1 MFVLCGCLCSR
12 GASQLFI
19 FFPAL
24 GIALNPVAGV
34 ACSSASFP
42 LRQSLCKAV
51 FAFAKILAFF
61 PTVQLLENCGL
72 GSCYAL

>member
-1 MFVLCGCLCSR
+1 MFVLCVCVVEEP
-12 GASQLFI
+12 ANYLF

-24 GIALNPVAGV
+24 GIALNPLAGV

-42 LRQSLCKAV
+42 SRQSFCKAV
-51 FAFAKILAFF
+51 FAFVKILAFP
-61 PTVQLLENCGL
+61 PTVQLLENFGL